1 MIVGLQEKLTEKDR
15 NHQGLHE
22 GAWSTLRNTNQ
33 RWDKEAGEGGFYR
46 ETSVEGLATWLFCG
60 ARMINGRAMEELL
73 LHVKSSVQM
82 LSD

>member
-33 RWDKEAGEGGFYR
+33 RWDKRQER
-46 ETSVEGLATWLFCG
+46 EDFTERL
-60 ARMINGRAMEELL
+60 
-73 LHVKSSVQM
+73 
-82 LSD
+82 